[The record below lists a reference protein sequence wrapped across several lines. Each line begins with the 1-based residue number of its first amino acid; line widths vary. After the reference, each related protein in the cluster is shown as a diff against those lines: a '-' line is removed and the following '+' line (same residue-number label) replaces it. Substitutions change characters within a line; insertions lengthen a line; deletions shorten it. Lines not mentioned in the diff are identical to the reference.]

1 MRLGYNTWSMPTL
14 PFDEAVP
21 SFARLGYDRELTA
34 SGYDGGVAV
43 EISVFRQRAPGYDP
57 YDAAARSYAVLAK
70 AFDEAKKGKARG
82 GVS

>member
-21 SFARLGYDRELTA
+21 SLARLGYDR
-34 SGYDGGVAV
+34 GVAV